1 MSEAERYQRLRS
13 HLAFLRLPTATEA
26 LPEVLDQARA
36 EGWGLL
42 ATLERLLA
50 AEVGAVRWRDPDA
63 DLPADFDVHRD
74 THYQRL
80 RQPLDPAEFID
91 TLRGELTDALRDLD
105 SAIGRGDT
113 GGVSFG
119 RRAGQPWISV
129 PKLERQPE
137 PVKVP
142 AACRGTA
149 AGRGVLC
156 RPAPA

>member
-13 HLAFLRLPTATEA
+13 HLAFLRLPTATES

-36 EGWGLL
+36 EGWGLP

-50 AEVGAVRWRDPDA
+50 AEVGAVRWADA

-119 RRAGQPWISV
+119 RRAGQP
-129 PKLERQPE
+129 
-137 PVKVP
+137 
-142 AACRGTA
+142 
-149 AGRGVLC
+149 
-156 RPAPA
+156 

>member
-1 MSEAERYQRLRS
+1 MTPAAGDGAAATTMSPPTMSEAERYQRLRS

-80 RQPLDPAEFID
+80 RQPLDP
-91 TLRGELTDALRDLD
+91 
-105 SAIGRGDT
+105 GR
-113 GGVSFG
+113 VHRHAA
-119 RRAGQPWISV
+119 RRAD
-129 PKLERQPE
+129 RR
-137 PVKVP
+137 
-142 AACRGTA
+142 A
-149 AGRGVLC
+149 
-156 RPAPA
+156 